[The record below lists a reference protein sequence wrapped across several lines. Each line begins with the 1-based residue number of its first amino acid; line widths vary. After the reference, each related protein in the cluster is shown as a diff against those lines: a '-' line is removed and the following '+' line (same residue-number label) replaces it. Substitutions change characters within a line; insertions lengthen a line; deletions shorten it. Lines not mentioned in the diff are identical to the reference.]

1 MGQMRLESYFK
12 VYLQSTIVEFSD
24 CRVRVWDEFVRLRS
38 RDGKFT
44 IQCDHFK
51 SSFVS
56 GTESLVRCNFTGDDR
71 KCSFCPLQRT
81 KRIWVPVP
89 TENREEPRFFS
100 NRRKFFGWRKE

>member
-12 VYLQSTIVEFSD
+12 VDLQSTIAEFSS
-24 CRVRVWDEFVRLRS
+24 CRNRVWDEFVILRS

-44 IQCDHFK
+44 IQCDYFR

-56 GTESLVRCNFTGDDR
+56 GTESLVRCNYIGDDR

-81 KRIWVPVP
+81 KRIWVPVL
-89 TENREEPRFFS
+89 TERREEPRFVS